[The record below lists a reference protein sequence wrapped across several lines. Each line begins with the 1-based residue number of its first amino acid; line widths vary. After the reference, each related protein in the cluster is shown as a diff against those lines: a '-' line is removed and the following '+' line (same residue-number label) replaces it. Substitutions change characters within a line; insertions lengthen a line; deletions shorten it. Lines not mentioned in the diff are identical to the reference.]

1 MMNLIN
7 QEILQEIKS
16 KKNLNITIQKV
27 QEEFI
32 RQVNNEFCLSYK
44 DKYSVPKIDFFIEG
58 NCLSKDYLYLRFR
71 IEQRPEWMFCIEGL
85 KKSVEKTYIDFNFR
99 FWGQCWDVVDKFKYS
114 WAKYRNESTLRIFT
128 EEDTEF
134 NCEEIISIG
143 GIYDIC
149 KIIDFIVKEPEMAFC
164 RDYCGWDY
172 NLELHT
178 KRSAINQYNKWRK
191 EFMAKNSAK
200 EICRVKL
207 LHFIKNEVMPFYPE
221 DAFIVDK
228 GDNVRPRY
236 DIRVYDEKCM
246 GLNWGIDLLKKEE
259 KEIRRKYRVFLK
271 ECKQI
276 FKEHKVKF
284 YEFLALPQNESDL
297 CRCYIISKQ
306 YKESVKYKKINDN
319 GVELYMVDVEEK

>member
-7 QEILQEIKS
+7 QDILQEIKS
-16 KKNLNITIQKV
+16 KKNLNITLQKV

-44 DKYSVPKIDFFIEG
+44 DRYSVPKVDFFIEG
-58 NCLSKDYLYLRFR
+58 NCLSEDYFYLRFR

-99 FWGQCWDVVDKFKYS
+99 FWGQYWDVVDKFKYS
-114 WAKYRNESTLRIFT
+114 WAKYRDESILRIFT
-128 EEDTEF
+128 QKDPEYD
-134 NCEEIISIG
+134 CEEEISIG

-149 KIIDFIVKEPEMAFC
+149 KIIDFIIKEPEMAFC
-164 RDYCGWDY
+164 RDYYDWDY

-191 EFMAKNSAK
+191 EFMAENSAK

-207 LHFIKNEVMPFYPE
+207 LHFIKNDVMPFYPE
-221 DAFIVDK
+221 DAYIVDK

-236 DIRVYDEKCM
+236 GICVYDEDCVEP
-246 GLNWGIDLLKKEE
+246 NWGIDLLKKEE
-259 KEIRRKYRVFLK
+259 KEVHKKYRMFLK

-284 YEFLALPQNESDL
+284 YEFSALPQNESDL
-297 CRCYIISKQ
+297 RRCYIISKQ
-306 YKESVKYKKINDN
+306 YKETVKYKKIDDN
-319 GVELYMVDVEEK
+319 GVEVYEVDYE

>member
-7 QEILQEIKS
+7 QDILQEIKS
-16 KKNLNITIQKV
+16 KKNLNITLQKV

-44 DKYSVPKIDFFIEG
+44 DRYSVPKIDFFIEDS
-58 NCLSKDYLYLRFR
+58 NCSKDYFYIRFR
-71 IEQRPEWMFCIEGL
+71 IEQNPEWMFGVECV

-99 FWGQCWDVVDKFKYS
+99 FWGQYWDVVDKFRYS
-114 WAKYRNESTLRIFT
+114 RAKYRDESTLRIFT

-134 NCEEIISIG
+134 SYEETIDIG
-143 GIYDIC
+143 GVYTIC
-149 KIIDFIVKEPEMAFC
+149 RIIDFIIKEPEMAFC
-164 RDYCGWDY
+164 RDYYGWDY

-191 EFMAKNSAK
+191 EFMAENSAK

-207 LHFIKNEVMPFYPE
+207 LHFMKDEVMPFYPE
-221 DAFIVDK
+221 DAYIVDK

-236 DIRVYDEKCM
+236 DICVYDEKCL

-271 ECKQI
+271 ECRQV
-276 FKEHKVKF
+276 FKEHKVIF
-284 YEFLALPQNESDL
+284 VDYVDLPNDESSFG
-297 CRCYIISKQ
+297 CCYIIPRKL
-306 YKESVKYKKINDN
+306 KEAVKYKKINDN
-319 GVELYMVDVEEK
+319 GVEVYEVDYE

>member
-7 QEILQEIKS
+7 QDILKEVKS
-16 KKNLNITIQKV
+16 KKDLNITIQKTW
-27 QEEFI
+27 ENLI
-32 RQVNNEFCLSYK
+32 RQVNNEFCAGYK
-44 DKYSVPKIDFFIEG
+44 DKYSVPKVDFFIEDS
-58 NCLSKDYLYLRFR
+58 NCSKDYFYIRFK
-71 IEQRPEWMFCIEGL
+71 IEQRPEWMFGVECM
-85 KKSVEKTYIDFNFR
+85 KKSVENTYIDFTFR
-99 FWGQCWDVVDKFKYS
+99 FWGQYWDVVDKFRYS
-114 WAKYRNESTLRIFT
+114 RAKYRDESTLRIFT

-134 NCEEIISIG
+134 SYEEKIDIG

-149 KIIDFIVKEPEMAFC
+149 KIIDFIIKEPEMAFC
-164 RDYCGWDY
+164 RDYYGWDY

-236 DIRVYDEKCM
+236 EICVYDEKCL

-271 ECKQI
+271 ECRQV
-276 FKEHKVKF
+276 FKEHKVNF
-284 YEFLALPQNESDL
+284 VNYVDLPNDESSFG
-297 CRCYIISKQ
+297 CCYIIPRKL
-306 YKESVKYKKINDN
+306 KEAVKYKKINDN
-319 GVELYMVDVEEK
+319 GVELYKVDYE

>member
-7 QEILQEIKS
+7 QDILQEIKS
-16 KKNLNITIQKV
+16 KKNLNITLQKV

-32 RQVNNEFCLSYK
+32 RQVNNEFCAGYK
-44 DKYSVPKIDFFIEG
+44 DRYSVPKIDFFMEDEHCS
-58 NCLSKDYLYLRFR
+58 NDYFYLRFR
-71 IEQRPEWMFCIEGL
+71 IEQRPEWMFGIEGL

-99 FWGQCWDVVDKFKYS
+99 FWGQYWDVVDKFRYS
-114 WAKYRNESTLRIFT
+114 RAKYRDESTLRIFT

-149 KIIDFIVKEPEMAFC
+149 KIIDFIIKEPEMAFC
-164 RDYCGWDY
+164 RDYYGWDY

-191 EFMAKNSAK
+191 EFMAENSAK

-207 LHFIKNEVMPFYPE
+207 LHFIKDEVMPFYPE
-221 DAFIVDK
+221 DAYIVDE

-236 DIRVYDEKCM
+236 DICVYDEDCV
-246 GLNWGIDLLKKEE
+246 GPNWGIDLLKKEE
-259 KEIRRKYRVFLK
+259 KEVHKKYRMFLK

-284 YEFLALPQNESDL
+284 YEFSALPQNESDL
-297 CRCYIISKQ
+297 RRCYIIFKQ
-306 YKESVKYKKINDN
+306 LKEAVKYNKIEDN
-319 GVELYMVDVEEK
+319 GVELYVVDYDS

>member
-7 QEILQEIKS
+7 QDILKEIKS
-16 KKNLNITIQKV
+16 KKNLNITLQKV

-44 DKYSVPKIDFFIEG
+44 DRYSVPKVDFFMEDS
-58 NCLSKDYLYLRFR
+58 NCLSKDYFYIRFR

-99 FWGQCWDVVDKFKYS
+99 FWGQYWDVVDKFKYS
-114 WAKYRNESTLRIFT
+114 WAKYRDESILRIFT

-149 KIIDFIVKEPEMAFC
+149 KIIDFIIKEPEMAFC
-164 RDYCGWDY
+164 RDYYGWDY

-191 EFMAKNSAK
+191 EFMAENSAK

-207 LHFIKNEVMPFYPE
+207 LHFMKDVVMPFYPKN
-221 DAFIVDK
+221 AFIVDK

-236 DIRVYDEKCM
+236 DICVYDEDCVEP
-246 GLNWGIDLLKKEE
+246 NWGIDLLKKEE
-259 KEIRRKYRVFLK
+259 KEVHKKYRMFLK

-297 CRCYIISKQ
+297 RRCYIISKQ
-306 YKESVKYKKINDN
+306 YKETVKYKKIDDN
-319 GVELYMVDVEEK
+319 GVEVYEVDYE

>member
-7 QEILQEIKS
+7 QDVLQEIKN
-16 KKNLNITIQKV
+16 KKNLNITLQKV

-44 DKYSVPKIDFFIEG
+44 DRYSVPKIDFFIEG
-58 NCLSKDYLYLRFR
+58 NCLSKDYFYLKFR

-99 FWGQCWDVVDKFKYS
+99 FWGQYWDVVDKFKYS
-114 WAKYRNESTLRIFT
+114 WAKYRDESILRIFT
-128 EEDTEF
+128 EENTEF

-149 KIIDFIVKEPEMAFC
+149 KIIDFIIKEPEMAFC
-164 RDYCGWDY
+164 RDYYGWDY

-207 LHFIKNEVMPFYPE
+207 LHFIKNDVMPFYPE
-221 DAFIVDK
+221 DAYIVDK

-236 DIRVYDEKCM
+236 EICVYDEKCL

-259 KEIRRKYRVFLK
+259 KEIRRKYIVFLK
-271 ECKQI
+271 ECRQV
-276 FKEHKVKF
+276 FKEHKVNF
-284 YEFLALPQNESDL
+284 VDYVDLPNDESSFG
-297 CRCYIISKQ
+297 CCYIIPRKL
-306 YKESVKYKKINDN
+306 KEAVKYKKINDN
-319 GVELYMVDVEEK
+319 GVEVYEVDYE